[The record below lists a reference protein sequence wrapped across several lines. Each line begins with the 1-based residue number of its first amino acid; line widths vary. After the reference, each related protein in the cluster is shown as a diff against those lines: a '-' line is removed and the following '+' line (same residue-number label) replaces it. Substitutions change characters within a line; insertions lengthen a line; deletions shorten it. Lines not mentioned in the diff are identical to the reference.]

1 MSIIAEIFPA
11 TSMRAK
17 TRTRQIQKGRNKT
30 ERELVV
36 PELKRERILRLDPHT
51 VVVIHLTV
59 NVSPD

>member
-17 TRTRQIQKGRNKT
+17 SRTRQIQKGRDKT
-30 ERELVV
+30 ERGLVV
-36 PELKRERILRLDPHT
+36 PELEREGILRLDPHT

-59 NVSPD
+59 DIRPN